1 MKVTILIPVE
11 TEEEPKYAV
20 VEKDMEIVPIIG
32 DQVAAV
38 ETEKYG
44 RVVVWRNFN
53 LLNNTITLLLGKYNE
68 DEEIED

>member
-11 TEEEPKYAV
+11 TEEEPKYAE

-38 ETEKYG
+38 EKEKYG